1 MEELMI
7 VANVAIVFGVIYK
20 LFELFAGRRE
30 RMMLIE
36 KLGDKLTPETFKKGI
51 VYRPS
56 LFSFGGLRVGCLL
69 LGIGVGLLVGYGLVY
84 ATQPEYFM
92 EDPSRAVENTVS
104 VIYGASV
111 LLGGGLG
118 LVISYLIERKQLDKE
133 K

>member
-92 EDPSRAVENTVS
+92 EDPSRAVENTDVHLFFIYPNRCNILNS
-104 VIYGASV
+104 NRIFFVI
-111 LLGGGLG
+111 LLRG
-118 LVISYLIERKQLDKE
+118 
-133 K
+133 

>member
-36 KLGDKLTPETFKKGI
+36 KMGDKLTPETFKNGI
-51 VYRPS
+51 MYRPS
-56 LFSFGGLRVGCLL
+56 LYSFGGLRIGCLL
-69 LGIGVGLLVGYGLVY
+69 LGLGAGLLVGYVLTCT
-84 ATQPEYFM
+84 TQPDYLSDNYPYTVKRGRFYNLRSVRSVRRRFRPCHLLFDRE
-92 EDPSRAVENTVS
+92 RTVE
-104 VIYGASV
+104 
-111 LLGGGLG
+111 
-118 LVISYLIERKQLDKE
+118 E

>member
-92 EDPSRAVENTVS
+92 EDSSRAVGQCVA
-104 VIYGASV
+104 GRR
-111 LLGGGLG
+111 LGFGHFLF
-118 LVISYLIERKQLDKE
+118 D
-133 K
+133 